1 VYRQVHRPYNKGV
14 SKEEYSIMNQGKLF
28 EQILNPANRHNPY
41 PLYAKLRETPISQQ
55 EDGTYVVSTYREIEA
70 LLYDPRI
77 SSDERKSTRGAGE
90 LAARQA
96 SQEPGSIQA
105 FLFLDPPDHNHL
117 RRVVMHQFSPERVEG
132 MRDRVIQIVDELLDA
147 QRNRSQLDI
156 VDDFAH
162 PLPVRVIC
170 EMLGIPIEDRAR
182 LEVWIPALVRRLE
195 PAQRVGETQVEQ
207 AAQAAMQMRD
217 YLRGLIA
224 IRHDRPHDDLISALV
239 ATSHDDAEQMNEQE
253 LLSSVGL
260 LLGAGFE
267 TTVNLITNSMLTLL
281 RHPDVLAR
289 LRRDHDMVIRTLEE
303 VQRYDPPVQFRT
315 RTTLTDINI
324 AGVTIPKGATVV
336 LLFGSG
342 IRDPARFPDPD
353 RFDPDRTNN
362 EHFGFGRGIHYCVG
376 APLARM
382 ETHIALNALVRRLVN
397 PRLVT
402 DPPPYRELASLRGP
416 QHLAVTFD
424 DLVD

>member
-1 VYRQVHRPYNKGV
+1 M
-14 SKEEYSIMNQGKLF
+14 SQGKLF
-28 EQILNPANRHNPY
+28 QQILDPANRHNPY
-41 PLYAKLRETPISQQ
+41 PLYAELRKTPVSQQ

-90 LAARQA
+90 LAAKQA

-105 FLFLDPPDHNHL
+105 FLFLDPPDHNRL
-117 RRVVMHQFSPERVEG
+117 RRAVMHQFSPERVEG

-162 PLPVRVIC
+162 PLPVRAIS

-182 LEVWIPALVRRLE
+182 LEVWIPAVVRILE
-195 PAQRVGETQVEQ
+195 PAQWVGEMKVEQ

-224 IRHDRPHDDLISALV
+224 IRHDRPGDDLISALV

-267 TTVNLITNSMLTLL
+267 TTVNLIANSMLTL
-281 RHPDVLAR
+281 RHPDDLVR
-289 LRRDHDMVIRTLEE
+289 LRRDHDMVIRTVEE

-315 RTTLTDINI
+315 RTTLSDINI

-342 IRDPARFPDPD
+342 IRDPARFSDSD
-353 RFDPDRTNN
+353 RFDPDRTDN

-382 ETHIALNALVRRLVN
+382 ETHIALNELVRRLVN

-416 QHLAVTFD
+416 QHLEVTFD
-424 DLVD
+424 HIGD

>member
-1 VYRQVHRPYNKGV
+1 
-14 SKEEYSIMNQGKLF
+14 M
-28 EQILNPANRHNPY
+28 
-41 PLYAKLRETPISQQ
+41 
-55 EDGTYVVSTYREIEA
+55 
-70 LLYDPRI
+70 YDPRI
-77 SSDERKSTRGAGE
+77 SSDERKSSRGAGE
-90 LAARQA
+90 LVARQT

-105 FLFLDPPDHNHL
+105 FLFLDPPDHNRL
-117 RRVVMHQFSPERVEG
+117 CRVVMHQFSPERVEG

-147 QRNRSQLDI
+147 QRDRSQIDI

-162 PLPVRVIC
+162 PLPVRAIS

-217 YLRGLIA
+217 YLRDLIT
-224 IRHDRPHDDLISALV
+224 IRHDRPADDLISALV
-239 ATSHDDAEQMNEQE
+239 ASSHDDAQQMNEQE

-267 TTVNLITNSMLTLL
+267 TTVNLIANSMLTLL

-289 LRRDHDMVIRTLEE
+289 LRRDHDMVIRTVEE

-315 RTTLTDINI
+315 RTTLSDINI

-342 IRDPARFPDPD
+342 IRDPARFSDPD
-353 RFDPDRTNN
+353 RFDPDRTDN

-382 ETHIALNALVRRLVN
+382 ETYIALSALARRLVN

-402 DPPPYRELASLRGP
+402 DPPAYRELASLRGP
-416 QHLAVTFD
+416 LHLAVAFD

>member
-1 VYRQVHRPYNKGV
+1 
-14 SKEEYSIMNQGKLF
+14 MNQGKLF

-41 PLYAKLRETPISQQ
+41 PLYAQLRKTPISQQ

-162 PLPVRVIC
+162 PLPVGAIS

-182 LEVWIPALVRRLE
+182 LEVWIPVLVRILE
-195 PAQRVGETQVEQ
+195 PAQRLGETQVEQ

-217 YLRGLIA
+217 YVRGLIA
-224 IRHDRPHDDLISALV
+224 IRHDRPGDDLISALV
-239 ATSHDDAEQMNEQE
+239 ATSHEEAEQMNEQE

-267 TTVNLITNSMLTLL
+267 TTVNLIANSMLTLL
-281 RHPDVLAR
+281 RHPDVLVR
-289 LRRDHDMVIRTLEE
+289 LRRDPDMVIRTVEE
-303 VQRYDPPVQFRT
+303 VQRYDPPVQFRN
-315 RTTLTDINI
+315 RTTLSDINI

-342 IRDPARFPDPD
+342 IRDPTRFPDPD
-353 RFDPDRTNN
+353 RFDPDRTDN

-382 ETHIALNALVRRLVN
+382 EAHIALNALVRRLVN